1 MVYIPKL
8 HRRASKILFFVA
20 VALTLATGARGQYVA
35 LKTDIPGWATAS
47 FNLEPEVRLAPRH
60 TLAVGLSY
68 NPWTMN
74 AKTNMKWRHIL
85 VQPEYRYWFC
95 SAFNGHFLGIHAA
108 YMHYNIG
115 GLRNKLDIPFARHLN
130 DYRYQGDLVSIG
142 IGYGY
147 HWIITNHFSIEAE
160 LGLGAA
166 WTSADYYYCETCGE
180 YIGHRQGWFFTPTK
194 LSVSLIWL
202 IR

>member
-1 MVYIPKL
+1 MWSKVRYITVY
-8 HRRASKILFFVA
+8 LFVTTVFSAA
-20 VALTLATGARGQYVA
+20 VSAQYFA

-47 FNLEPEVRLAPRH
+47 LNIEPEVRLAPRH
-60 TLAVGLSY
+60 SLALGVSY
-68 NPWTMN
+68 NPWDMN
-74 AKTNMKWRHIL
+74 RKTNMKWRHIF

-95 SAFNGHFLGIHAA
+95 SAFNGHFMGLHVG

-115 GLRNKLDIPFARHLN
+115 GLRNSLDARFARDLN

-142 IGYGY
+142 VGYGY
-147 HWIITNHFSIEAE
+147 HWIITNRFSIEAE

-166 WTSADYYYCETCGE
+166 WTGAGRWHAEVCGDYVDKVN
-180 YIGHRQGWFFTPTK
+180 GWFFTPTK
-194 LSVSLIWL
+194 LSVSLIWV